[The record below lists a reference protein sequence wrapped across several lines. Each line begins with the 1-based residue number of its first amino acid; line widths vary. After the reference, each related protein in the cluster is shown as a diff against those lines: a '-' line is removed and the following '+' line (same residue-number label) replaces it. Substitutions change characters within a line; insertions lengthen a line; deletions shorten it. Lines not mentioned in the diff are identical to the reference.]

1 LNYSLFLTNSQ
12 NILFFLKDQKLSLPQ
27 KVRRITSEAGSEF
40 ENLGTT
46 TNLMERRMNLGKD

>member
-12 NILFFLKDQKLSLPQ
+12 NILFFLKDQKLSLLQ
-27 KVRRITSEAGSEF
+27 KVRRISSEAGSEF